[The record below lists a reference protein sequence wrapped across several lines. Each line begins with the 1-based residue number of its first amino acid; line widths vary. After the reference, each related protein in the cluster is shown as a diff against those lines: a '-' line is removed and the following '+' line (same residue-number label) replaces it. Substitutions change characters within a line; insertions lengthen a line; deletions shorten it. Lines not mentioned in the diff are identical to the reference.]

1 MPVRKAICPAF
12 ASPHEL
18 LPPLPLTHP
27 SAPLG
32 LPPLPM
38 SAQLQSTSPALAG
51 EFRACLPAIIGII
64 GL

>member
-18 LPPLPLTHP
+18 LTPLPLTHTR
-27 SAPLG
+27 APLG
-32 LPPLPM
+32 MTFPM